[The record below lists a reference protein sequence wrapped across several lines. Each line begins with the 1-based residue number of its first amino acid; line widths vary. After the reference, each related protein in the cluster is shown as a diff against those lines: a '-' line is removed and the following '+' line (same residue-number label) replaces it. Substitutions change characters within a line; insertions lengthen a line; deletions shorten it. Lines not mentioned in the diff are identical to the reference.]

1 MPNQPGNR
9 GNPWVQSL
17 AVASRQ
23 LMNLK
28 AVGITT
34 TASTVVAF
42 RETHLCVRVQSTAF
56 LLHQG
61 LETCAR
67 NHLELIIRQLT
78 LEHRKNSTS
87 SSLLPSPGQIRNPD
101 SCPVRWL
108 SGMCCALQMEL
119 NLFFQTQNPC
129 CHLGSSVHL
138 AHK

>member
-17 AVASRQ
+17 TVASRQ

-28 AVGITT
+28 ADQKITT
-34 TASTVVAF
+34 GDILK
-42 RETHLCVRVQSTAF
+42 REKKHLGIRVQSTAF

-87 SSLLPSPGQIRNPD
+87 SS
-101 SCPVRWL
+101 
-108 SGMCCALQMEL
+108 
-119 NLFFQTQNPC
+119 
-129 CHLGSSVHL
+129 
-138 AHK
+138 